1 MSEYGQEGESGNES
15 KEFAKQRNDSKD
27 RKIETR
33 CLDRVLEQT
42 FGGKKRV
49 KTKERKKDRKK
60 EREREKRKREI

>member
-33 CLDRVLEQT
+33 CSDRVLEQT

-49 KTKERKKDRKK
+49 KKKKERKKDR
-60 EREREKRKREI
+60 